1 MYFTIYKPIIFFA
14 IRPVFYSVSLLYNPI
29 YSIKMD
35 DENKPI
41 IDASAGNPSIAAPP
55 QQQSAIDKITLE
67 LLMNKNHYNR
77 YMAETNPKKF
87 QEHREHLQN
96 VKKYRDAILEIT
108 TELLI
113 NPEKQINTEVNDQ
126 FDSYVRTLI
135 KYFQMKEL
143 DNANS
148 VYQYGDQEDDLDM
161 MFGTTR
167 KPSDITNSF
176 WGKDRVV
183 KKPSSYY
190 MKQNVWKPK

>member
-1 MYFTIYKPIIFFA
+1 
-14 IRPVFYSVSLLYNPI
+14 
-29 YSIKMD
+29 MD